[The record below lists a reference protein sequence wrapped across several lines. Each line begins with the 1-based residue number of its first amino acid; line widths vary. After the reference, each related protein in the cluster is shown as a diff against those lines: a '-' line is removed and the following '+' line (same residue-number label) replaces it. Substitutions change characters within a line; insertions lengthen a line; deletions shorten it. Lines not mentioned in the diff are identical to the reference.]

1 MTVLEGPVPSYTYRC
16 SQCRTTSPR
25 VIDYSLVLAERDE
38 HRDQFHGGHIPD
50 GELIAARQTQS
61 WAEAGSL
68 ERGLTVA
75 LALVVLLVIAYK
87 TL

>member
-1 MTVLEGPVPSYTYRC
+1 MTAQEGPVSYTYRC
-16 SQCRTTSPR
+16 AQCRTTSPR
-25 VIDYSLVLAERDE
+25 VIDYRLVLAERDT
-38 HRDQFHGGHIPD
+38 HRARFHGGHIPD
-50 GELIAARQTQS
+50 GESITARQTQS

-75 LALVVLLVIAYK
+75 LVLVVLLVIAYK